1 MAGSYLSE
9 IVPDDQIKK
18 VYEGLNGT
26 NPSSLSTLSSL
37 YESSLDKMNTSFT
50 SAASGLGIGSS
61 WDDSITAQFCGST
74 VSEVENILNACKNP
88 ALEVMNT
95 AASDTASL
103 ITESKSYLDEVDS
116 HNFYYKNYQ
125 TLLSQKPQKNGD
137 DDTSYDSR
145 LSSWNSKKTEYE
157 NYLKDTYNNSEIYK
171 ENCNTLMDNLKANL
185 TDVSSI
191 SSVSKVSISHDG
203 ITKPETPQTV
213 DETIEK
219 ENTAAKIDSGARTS
233 VSVPVTS
240 YSGKVTIET
249 YTDPETGK
257 KYKYR
262 LFIPEGVPEDTKLPV
277 TLYFDNGNNGIFD
290 LMRTGKLEAP
300 GIVIYA
306 DQSTA
311 SAGGGLRGDAF
322 ISAMKNLTDEVVKTY
337 NGDTDRISVTGFSL
351 GGQAAYKMTVTYPDY
366 FSISAPLSAKVS
378 SKGGKTGD
386 YPELIGNEDPV
397 EWMTK
402 LSQTPVVAFVGNG
415 TEGGER
421 SQVAWRQK
429 DLEAAMKEYGFDDNF
444 KLVMVPEI
452 GHRTYRTFLEPYEG
466 YNSVLEYIQAQV
478 KTPKT
483 ETQAQ
488 A

>member
-37 YESSLDKMNTSFT
+37 YESSLDNMNTSFT

-95 AASDTASL
+95 AASDTTSL

-171 ENCNTLMDNLKANL
+171 ENCIALMENLKANL

-203 ITKPETPQTV
+203 ITKPKTPQTV
-213 DETIEK
+213 DKTIEK
-219 ENTAAKIDSGARTS
+219 PNTAAKIDSQARTTEA
-233 VSVPVTS
+233 VPVTS
-240 YSGKVTIET
+240 YSGKVTVET

-262 LFIPEGVPEDTKLPV
+262 LFVPEGVPEDTKLPV
-277 TLYFDNGNNGIFD
+277 TLYLDNGNNGIAD
-290 LMRTGKLEAP
+290 LFANGSLKAP

-306 DQSTA
+306 DQTTA

-322 ISAMKNLTDEVVKTY
+322 ISAMKNLTDDVVETH

-378 SKGGKTGD
+378 SKGGTTNGF
-386 YPELIGNEDPV
+386 PELIGNEDPV

-402 LSQTPVVAFVGNG
+402 LSQTPVVAFCGDG
-415 TEGGER
+415 GAGGEATH
-421 SQVAWRQK
+421 VTWRQQ
-429 DLEAAMKEYGFDDNF
+429 DLEAAMKENGLDDNF
-444 KLVMVPEI
+444 KLNVVHGL
-452 GHRTYRTFLEPYEG
+452 GHRTYQTFLQPYEG
-466 YNSVLEYIQAQV
+466 YNNVLEYMQAQV
-478 KTPKT
+478 KKPKNQT
-483 ETQAQ
+483 NA
-488 A
+488 